1 MLSLH
6 PGITEGKSSPAFHF
20 STYNLSTEMYRTHTC
35 GELRLTNKGTEV
47 TLAGWVQTVRKFGA
61 ITFVDLRDRYGITQL
76 LFGEELNKQ
85 LEENPLGREFVLQA
99 TGTVNERSNKNP
111 NIPTGDIEILVSSF
125 KILNKSAV
133 PPFTIQDDTDGG
145 DDLRMKYR
153 FLDLRR
159 NAVKKNLELRYAV
172 NRAARNYLH
181 QNNFM
186 DIETP
191 FLIKSTPEGARDF
204 VVPSRMNPGQFY
216 ALPQSP
222 QTFKQLLM
230 VSGYDRYYQ
239 IVKCFRDEDLR
250 ADRQPEFTQI
260 DCEMAFVEQEDI
272 LNMFEGMV
280 KSIFKE
286 VKGIDYTEAVP
297 RMTWDDAMW
306 NYGNDKPDIRFGMQ
320 LLNLKKPATVYV
332 DKQDSSALINGADFK
347 VFDEAETVL
356 AIAIPGC
363 SEYSRKQTDE
373 LTEWV
378 KRPQIGMKGLVFIK
392 CNTDGTYKSSVDKF
406 YSEERLKAM
415 ADAAKAKAGDLVLIL
430 AGAEE
435 RTRKAISELR
445 LEMAERLGMRKKDE
459 FKLVWVLDFP
469 LFEYD
474 EEGNRWVARHHPF
487 TSPKPSQIETMIHN
501 NPVIENAAEY
511 LKHPYANIKANAYDM
526 VLNGNEIGGGSIR
539 IFQRELQEKMFAA
552 LGMNTEEQQ
561 HKFGFLLGA
570 FEYGAPPHGG
580 IAFGFDRLCSIL
592 GGSESIRDFIA
603 FPKNNAGRDV
613 MLDAPATIDEKQ
625 FEELQIKL
633 NLKG

>member
-1 MLSLH
+1 M
-6 PGITEGKSSPAFHF
+6 F
-20 STYNLSTEMYRTHTC
+20 RTHTC
-35 GELRLTNKGTEV
+35 GQLRISNKEQQV

-76 LFGEELNKQ
+76 LFGEELNQQ
-85 LEENPLGREFVLQA
+85 LDANPLGREFVLQA
-99 TGTVNERSNKNP
+99 TGKVNERSNKNP
-111 NIPTGDIEILVSSF
+111 NITTGDIEILVSSF

-153 FLDLRR
+153 YLDLRR
-159 NAVKKNLELRYAV
+159 NAVKKNIELRYAV
-172 NRAARNYLH
+172 NRATRNYLH
-181 QNNFM
+181 QQGFM

-204 VVPSRMNPGQFY
+204 VVPSRMNAGQFY

-272 LNMFEGMV
+272 LNMFEGLI

-286 VKGIDYTEAVP
+286 VKGIDYTEAVL
-297 RMTWDDAMW
+297 RMSWEDAMW
-306 NYGNDKPDIRFGMQ
+306 DYGNDKPDIRFEMK
-320 LLNLKKPATVYV
+320 LLNLKKPASVYTN
-332 DKQDSSALINGADFK
+332 KNAESALIDGSGFG
-347 VFDEAETVL
+347 VFDNAETV
-356 AIAIPGC
+356 IAFAAPGC

-378 KRPQIGMKGLVFIK
+378 KRPQIGMGGLGFIK
-392 CNTDGTYKSSVDKF
+392 CNKDGTFKSSMDKF
-406 YSEERLKAM
+406 FSEEKLKAV
-415 ADAAKAKAGDLVLIL
+415 AAACAAQPGDLVLIL

-445 LEMAERLGMRKKDE
+445 LEMAERLGLRKKNE
-459 FKLVWVLDFP
+459 YKLVWVLDFP

-474 EEGNRWVARHHPF
+474 AEENRWVARHHPF
-487 TSPKPSQIETMIHN
+487 TSPKPSDIDTMINN
-501 NPVIENAAEY
+501 NPAIENAAEY

-539 IFQRELQEKMFAA
+539 IYQRELQEKMFAA
-552 LGMNTEEQQ
+552 LGMTKEEAL

-580 IAFGFDRLCSIL
+580 IAFGFDRLCAIL

-613 MLDAPATIDEKQ
+613 MLDAPSTIDEKQ
-625 FEELQIKL
+625 LVELNIRL
-633 NLKG
+633 RSE